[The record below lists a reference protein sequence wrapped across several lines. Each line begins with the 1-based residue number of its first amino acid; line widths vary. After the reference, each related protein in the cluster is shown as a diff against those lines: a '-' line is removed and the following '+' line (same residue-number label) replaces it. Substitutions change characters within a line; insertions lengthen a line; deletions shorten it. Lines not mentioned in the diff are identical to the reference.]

1 MTTYKI
7 CRFCLV
13 VPLTALFATQAFA
26 QQWKPNFKQDK
37 DVFEVSGS
45 TYAWEVHDE
54 GVEGVLDNMQQMAG
68 VNSVYLI
75 ALMHHEARPHRGVRF
90 PHNPVRRTWMA
101 EDSRV
106 YWHPDLSLYGRIKPS
121 RSEYDWL
128 SETDWLDVV
137 SAACRKRHMKVGVEV
152 SHTTIANEKLKSDA
166 YSDLIQRNLEG
177 KPAGLWGGKYL
188 PCFNHPDVSAY
199 LVALFTDLAK
209 NHDVDYIQTCMI
221 NFAFGDA
228 SNGGCFCD
236 HCAKTAKEMGHDMA
250 AIQGALRNDPEAQP
264 HLDRWNDFRR
274 KSVTALYRKITQAV
288 HEANPKIDFRLN
300 HWTRSAKAGGLY
312 VEDVAPLLG
321 SIRLMSYEEQT
332 GKPEELQRKRTWIA
346 RTREQVGNDLPML
359 AALGVRDK
367 AYPELI
373 RQGVGIA
380 VAGGVQGITLGH
392 YDGAAHSILRAV
404 RDGMVRAGVS
414 GIRPIV
420 GVEAEEMKLRGYTSH
435 YWAYETCVKTE
446 GAASASCRFDLE
458 SGNYDLKISFADQ
471 EGGRAQLAVFIGQ
484 TQVDSWKLDKETEC
498 WTIRVIPNVR
508 LKKGDEI
515 RIEGK
520 ADGTDGALVDFVQ
533 FISI

>member
-1 MTTYKI
+1 M
-7 CRFCLV
+7 
-13 VPLTALFATQAFA
+13 AFVAGPASA
-26 QQWKPNFKQDK
+26 QQWKPNFKNPK

-54 GVEGVLDNMQQMAG
+54 GIEGVLDNMQQMAG

-75 ALMHHEARPHRGVRF
+75 ALMHHEARPHRGTRV

-106 YWHPDLSLYGRIKPS
+106 YWHPDLSLYGRIKPL
-121 RSEYDWL
+121 RSEHDWL
-128 SETDWLDVV
+128 SGTDWLDLVV
-137 SAACRKRHMKVGVEV
+137 DACRKRHMKVGVEV
-152 SHTTIANEKLKSDA
+152 SHTTIANQKLKSDA
-166 YSDLIQRNLEG
+166 YADLIQRNVTGE
-177 KPAGLWGGKYL
+177 PTGLWGGKYL

-209 NHDVDYIQTCMI
+209 NHDVDYVQTCMI

-228 SNGGCFCD
+228 SKGGCFCD
-236 HCAKTAKEMGHDMA
+236 SCAKAAKQMGYDMA
-250 AIQGALRNDPEAQP
+250 AMKEAFRNDPKAQP
-264 HLDRWNDFRR
+264 HLDRWNAFRR
-274 KSVTALYRKITQAV
+274 NSVTALYRKITDAV
-288 HEANPKIDFRLN
+288 KKANPKVDFRLN
-300 HWTRSAKAGGLY
+300 HWTRGAKAGGLY
-312 VEDVAPLLG
+312 IEDVAPLLG

-332 GKPEELQRKRTWIA
+332 GKPAELERKRTWIA
-346 RTREQVGNDLPML
+346 DTRAHVGKDLPML

-373 RQGVGIA
+373 RQGVGVA

-404 RDGMVRAGVS
+404 RNGLAEADVS

-420 GVEAEEMKLRGYTSH
+420 GVEAEKMKLRGYASH
-435 YWAYETCVKTE
+435 FWAYERCVTT
-446 GAASASCRFDLE
+446 GGVASASHRFELE
-458 SGNYDLKISFADQ
+458 SGNYDLKISYADQ
-471 EGGRAQLAVFIGQ
+471 EGGDARLALFVGGKRL
-484 TQVDSWKLDKETEC
+484 DSWKLDKQTEC
-498 WTIRVIPNVR
+498 WSTRVVANVR

-520 ADGTDGALVDFVQ
+520 ADGKDGALVDFVE
-533 FISI
+533 FISKQP